1 MNLKFKG
8 KKSYLRRDRL
18 IKIKINPRDCVC
30 EECVD
35 VAESGNTK
43 AQEFRTV
50 KTKEDLRPNP
60 ERDRERDEINNCEF

>member
-1 MNLKFKG
+1 MDLKFKEKLPEEG
-8 KKSYLRRDRL
+8 VI
-18 IKIKINPRDCVC
+18 IKVKINPRDCVC